1 MEIFILSMVGHQFA
15 SVKFFILDADR
26 QYSNGVQQ
34 LGLRQWRTFLS
45 LNDHLEFISHLVVI
59 GMEIKTIES
68 LC

>member
-15 SVKFFILDADR
+15 SVKFLILDADR
-26 QYSNGVQQ
+26 QYSMACSSWVYVNGV
-34 LGLRQWRTFLS
+34 RLS

-68 LC
+68 LW